1 MPRPS
6 FATAVVGTKFA
17 ALQAVSQQNANRFW
31 TEMKFQHAQPEPR
44 TLHSSISFDET
55 LHIYGGTDIMKGDLP
70 VNDLWYI
77 QPLLKEQPRW
87 TKLEI
92 NDSREFC
99 LPDGIKRHQMA
110 V

>member
-6 FATAVVGTKFA
+6 FATATKFA